1 MKKKKGKKI
10 IVLLIVAVLV
20 VGAFW
25 ACSRTV
31 ESVANLVEVVQ
42 PEIGSVEEL
51 VSLSGVVESEEVK
64 TYYAAVSGMLSE
76 VSVEAGDMV
85 KTGDILVTYDMEEM
99 KEVLEQARLQ
109 YLSGNNSYQDSL
121 ADNTDAQQKLAEANR
136 KLPLLE
142 KQIKEQKAYIKA
154 MQEQLVSVQTER
166 ADAFAQKEMEL
177 QRQLIEL
184 EKDPLKNAEAIM
196 QTQLA
201 MQSNQYAAQKVNSTE
216 DLLEYEKSIEAEQE
230 KLADYEKQKV
240 ELESQKQSAEMG
252 TLTNYQEENLSVSE
266 QLNQMTYENA
276 QEDYALAE
284 LGIAAEFDGVVT
296 EVSAVS
302 GMPVGENTQL
312 LTVANSDKVRVS
324 FWITK
329 YDLARLAEGQKADI
343 VISGNTYS
351 GSITKINRMAESTPS
366 GNVQVGAQVHIDNPD
381 DKIYIGLDAK
391 LKIYADKAENVV
403 IIPVNVLNADKKGDF
418 VYVEENGVVVRK
430 DVVTGI
436 SSAEYIEVK
445 EGLTTQDNIIMSS
458 LLPLEE
464 GMAVMKQADFVA
476 E

>member
-10 IVLLIVAVLV
+10 IVLLIVVLLI
-20 VGAFW
+20 VGGFW
-25 ACSRTV
+25 ACSRTA
-31 ESVANLVEVVQ
+31 ENIGNMVEVVQ
-42 PEIGSVEEL
+42 PEIGSVEEI

-64 TYYAAVSGMLSE
+64 TYYTAVSGKLSK
-76 VSVEAGDMV
+76 VSVEAGDVV
-85 KTGDILVTYDMEEM
+85 KAGDMLVTYDMEEM

-142 KQIKEQKAYIKA
+142 KQIKEQKAYVKA
-154 MQEQLVSVQTER
+154 MREQLVSVQTER

-177 QRQLIEL
+177 QKQMIEL
-184 EKDPLKNAEAIM
+184 EKDPLKNADAII

-201 MQSNQYAAQKVNSTE
+201 MQSNQYAAQKVNATE
-216 DLLEYEKSIEAEQE
+216 DLLQYEKSIEAEEE
-230 KLADYEKQKV
+230 KLAEYEKQKA
-240 ELESQKQSAEMG
+240 ELEAQKQSAEMG
-252 TLTNYQEENLSVSE
+252 TLTNYQEENLSFSE
-266 QLNQMTYENA
+266 QLNQMTYEKA
-276 QEDYALAE
+276 QEDYATAE
-284 LGIAAEFDGVVT
+284 AGVVADFDGVVT
-296 EVSAVS
+296 EVSAMS
-302 GMPVGENTQL
+302 GMPAVENTQL
-312 LTVANSDKVRVS
+312 LTIANSDKVKVS
-324 FWITK
+324 FWVTK
-329 YDLARLAEGQKADI
+329 YDLARLAVGQKADI

-351 GSITKINRMAESTPS
+351 GSITKINRVAESTPS

-391 LKIYADKAENVV
+391 LKIYANKAENVV
-403 IIPVNVLNADKKGDF
+403 IIPVNVLNADKEGDF

-436 SSAEYIEVK
+436 SSAEYIEIK
-445 EGLTTQDNIIMSS
+445 EGLTIQDNVIMSS

-464 GMAVMKQADFVA
+464 GMAVMKQADLVT

>member
-10 IVLLIVAVLV
+10 IVLLIVVLLI
-20 VGAFW
+20 VGGFW
-25 ACSRTV
+25 ACSRTA
-31 ESVANLVEVVQ
+31 ENIGNMVEVVQ
-42 PEIGSVEEL
+42 PEIGSVEEI

-64 TYYAAVSGMLSE
+64 TYYTAVSGKLSE

-85 KTGDILVTYDMEEM
+85 KAGDMLVTYDMEEM

-177 QRQLIEL
+177 QKQMIEL
-184 EKDPLKNAEAIM
+184 EKDPLKNADAIM

-216 DLLEYEKSIEAEQE
+216 DLLEYEKSIESEQE
-230 KLADYEKQKV
+230 KLAEYEKQKA
-240 ELESQKQSAEMG
+240 ELEAQKQSAEMG

-266 QLNQMTYENA
+266 QLNRMTYENA
-276 QEDYALAE
+276 QEDYATAE
-284 LGIAAEFDGVVT
+284 LGIAADFDGVVT

-391 LKIYADKAENVV
+391 LKIYANKAENVV
-403 IIPVNVLNADKKGDF
+403 IIPVNVLNADKEGDF

-430 DVVTGI
+430 DVITGI
-436 SSAEYIEVK
+436 SSAEYIEIK
-445 EGLTTQDNIIMSS
+445 EGLTIQDNVIMSS

>member
-10 IVLLIVAVLV
+10 IVLLIVVLLI
-20 VGAFW
+20 VGGFW
-25 ACSRTV
+25 ACSRTA
-31 ESVANLVEVVQ
+31 ENIGNMVEVVQ
-42 PEIGSVEEL
+42 PEIGSVEEI

-64 TYYAAVSGMLSE
+64 TYYTAVSGKLSE
-76 VSVEAGDMV
+76 VSVEAGDVV
-85 KTGDILVTYDMEEM
+85 KAGEMLVTYDMEEM

-184 EKDPLKNAEAIM
+184 EKDPLKNADAIM

-216 DLLEYEKSIEAEQE
+216 DLLEYEKSIESEQE
-230 KLADYEKQKV
+230 KLAEYEKQKA
-240 ELESQKQSAEMG
+240 ELEAQKQSAEMG

-266 QLNQMTYENA
+266 QLNRMTYENA
-276 QEDYALAE
+276 QEDYATAE
-284 LGIAAEFDGVVT
+284 LGIAADFDGVVT

-391 LKIYADKAENVV
+391 LKIYANKAENVV
-403 IIPVNVLNADKKGDF
+403 IIPVNVLNADKEGDF

-436 SSAEYIEVK
+436 SSAEYIEIK
-445 EGLTTQDNIIMSS
+445 EGLTIQNNVIMSS

>member
-10 IVLLIVAVLV
+10 IVLLIVVLLI
-20 VGAFW
+20 VGGFW
-25 ACSRTV
+25 ACSRTA
-31 ESVANLVEVVQ
+31 ENIGNMVEVVQ
-42 PEIGSVEEL
+42 PEIGSVEEI
-51 VSLSGVVESEEVK
+51 VSLSGVVESEEIK
-64 TYYAAVSGMLSE
+64 TYYAAVSGKLSE

-85 KTGDILVTYDMEEM
+85 KAGDMLVTYDMEEM

-177 QRQLIEL
+177 QKQMIEL
-184 EKDPLKNAEAIM
+184 EKDPLKNAEAII

-230 KLADYEKQKV
+230 KLADYEKQKA
-240 ELESQKQSAEMG
+240 ELEAQKQSAEMG

-266 QLNQMTYENA
+266 QLNRMTYENA
-276 QEDYALAE
+276 QEDYATAE
-284 LGIAAEFDGVVT
+284 LGIAADFDGVVT

-302 GMPVGENTQL
+302 GMSVGENTQL

-391 LKIYADKAENVV
+391 LKIYANKAENVV
-403 IIPVNVLNADKKGDF
+403 IIPVNVLNADKEGDF

-436 SSAEYIEVK
+436 SSAEYIEIK
-445 EGLTTQDNIIMSS
+445 EGLTIQDNVIMSS

-464 GMAVMKQADFVA
+464 GMAVMKQADFVV